1 LTFQPEL
8 STLLLLVFDPGV
20 IIIIVIIIQG
30 GPVHFTY
37 FNTLNIFETVQ
48 DKTKWVYQNVTSC

>member
-1 LTFQPEL
+1 MTFQPEL

-37 FNTLNIFETVQ
+37 FNTLNIFGTVQ
-48 DKTKWVYQNVTSC
+48 DKTKWVLPKCY